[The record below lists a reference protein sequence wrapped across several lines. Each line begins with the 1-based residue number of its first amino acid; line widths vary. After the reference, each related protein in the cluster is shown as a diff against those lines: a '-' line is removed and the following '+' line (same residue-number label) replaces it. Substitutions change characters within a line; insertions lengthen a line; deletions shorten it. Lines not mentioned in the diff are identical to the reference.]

1 MALEV
6 TKSPITKSE
15 VDGPSTS
22 EKFLNGH
29 NDYYYEDDDEEIQ
42 DETSLAGLCHEFEYS
57 ILFFLVVAVIGFSF
71 TIYVI
76 LLVTKRRNF
85 IFYGFDILYSLLF
98 LSAAIR

>member
-6 TKSPITKSE
+6 AKSLNAKSE

-22 EKFLNGH
+22 EDFLNGH
-29 NDYYYEDDDEEIQ
+29 NEYYDDDDEENQ
-42 DETSLAGLCHEFEYS
+42 DESLAGLCHEFEYS

>member
-1 MALEV
+1 MKGEIFCASLE
-6 TKSPITKSE
+6 KSSFLP
-15 VDGPSTS
+15 PC
-22 EKFLNGH
+22 LNGH
-29 NDYYYEDDDEEIQ
+29 HNDKEIQ
-42 DETSLAGLCHEFEYS
+42 DKSVDGLCHEFEYS

>member
-6 TKSPITKSE
+6 TTSINTKSE
-15 VDGPSTS
+15 VDGPSTG
-22 EKFLNGH
+22 EDFLNGH
-29 NDYYYEDDDEEIQ
+29 HNDKEIQ
-42 DETSLAGLCHEFEYS
+42 DKSVDGLCHEFEYS

-98 LSAAIR
+98 LSASVR

>member
-6 TKSPITKSE
+6 AKSLNTKSE

-22 EKFLNGH
+22 EDFLNGH
-29 NDYYYEDDDEEIQ
+29 NEYYDDEEIQ
-42 DETSLAGLCHEFEYS
+42 DESLAGLCHEFEYS